1 MKFIVSKI
9 AKEILAEQE
18 QVRMLKEAYEIE
30 LQKRLNIACENDK
43 SHTRSL
49 SE

>member
-18 QVRMLKEAYEIE
+18 QVRMLEEAYAIE
-30 LQKRLNIACENDK
+30 LQKRLNIACEKELNQ
-43 SHTRSL
+43 
-49 SE
+49 

>member
-18 QVRMLKEAYEIE
+18 QVKILKEAYEIE
-30 LQKRLNIACENDK
+30 LQKRLNIAFEKEIEN
-43 SHTRSL
+43 
-49 SE
+49 